1 LRRKILEAGT
11 NALGRHLPGYSVLGA
26 ADRFA
31 DWIAAAEDCA
41 MSAGKMAPIPAIPT
55 HAIVDTAPNLA
66 RQRLLHRLGIF
77 CGLAA
82 ALWLAG
88 AEVPTK
94 LVTVA
99 VSPVVISFMMV
110 FGAFISRWSLPALV
124 RGTGDT
130 FRDARQVPHLVV
142 WGVMAGCLWAVGN
155 TLTIFAVRDIGLSL
169 AFPLWNSNSLIGI
182 LWGTLLFKE
191 LHGSGWIQKAGV
203 VGGALVIFIGAIL
216 ISAASTSEASHGN
229 ALHGIAAAVGAG
241 LMFGSMYIPYRK
253 AYITGMNPLT
263 FLTFFTFGEMTM
275 MTAVALLFT
284 GGVTPFWHELVANRS
299 ILLWPMLG
307 GFMWVVGDLF
317 QNYAAKYV
325 GISRGIP
332 LSNTNQLWGLLLG
345 LLVFRE
351 LRGLTVNIYAEVIGG
366 SVMMA
371 LGALAISTCT
381 ASAGEY
387 ASLRRAARRETELY
401 GIDPEY
407 VSTRM
412 EGNDASAGK
421 ARRTWADW
429 LLVAVATLVFVGVG
443 ALAHA
448 PHMEMQTTWL
458 GLFAAALVAVL
469 AAGGVV
475 LWRVTKFT

>member
-1 LRRKILEAGT
+1 
-11 NALGRHLPGYSVLGA
+11 
-26 ADRFA
+26 
-31 DWIAAAEDCA
+31 
-41 MSAGKMAPIPAIPT
+41 MSAGETVLSGAIGNTLP
-55 HAIVDTAPNLA
+55 DRS
-66 RQRLLHRLGIF
+66 RQRVLHRLGIY
-77 CGLAA
+77 CGFAA

-88 AEVPTK
+88 AEAPTK

-99 VSPVVISFMMV
+99 VSPMVISFMMV
-110 FGAFISRWSLPALV
+110 FGAFVSRWSLPALV

-130 FRDARQVPHLVV
+130 FRDARHVPHLVL
-142 WGVMAGCLWAVGN
+142 WGVMAGSLWAVGN

-191 LHGSGWIQKAGV
+191 LHGSGWVRKAGV
-203 VGGALVIFIGAIL
+203 IGGAVVIFVGAIL
-216 ISAASTSEASHGN
+216 ISAASTSGAAHGSGPR
-229 ALHGIAAAVGAG
+229 GIAEAVGAG

-275 MTAVALLFT
+275 MTAVALIFS
-284 GGVTPFWHELVANRS
+284 GGVGPFWHELVTNRA

-345 LLVFRE
+345 LLVFSE
-351 LRGLTVNIYAEVIGG
+351 LRGLKANIYADVIGG
-366 SVMMA
+366 SVLMA
-371 LGALAISTCT
+371 FGALAIS
-381 ASAGEY
+381 ASSASEGEY
-387 ASLRRAARRETELY
+387 ASWKRAAQRETELY
-401 GIDPEY
+401 GIDPAY
-407 VSTRM
+407 VAARM
-412 EGNDASAGK
+412 EGRDVSVGEV
-421 ARRTWADW
+421 RRTWVDW
-429 LLVAVATLVFVGVG
+429 LLIAGATAIFIGLGVMARIPRMEIHTG
-443 ALAHA
+443 WLALF
-448 PHMEMQTTWL
+448 
-458 GLFAAALVAVL
+458 GAALVAVL
-469 AAGGVV
+469 AVGVTV